1 MKKQSR
7 RLATR
12 DALVQSGRKLFSY
25 KGFDGASVR
34 AIAADAQAD
43 LGAITYH
50 FGAKETLYAT
60 VVESTVA
67 PMVEQLVAVAGTTG
81 SPLDRTELVVRRHFE
96 YLCAH
101 PELPRLMIRSL
112 LDTGQPPAA
121 ASRHVSRLITALA
134 ALIQEGQ
141 QHGTIR
147 EGLPLVMAIGLMSPS
162 LHLTLMR
169 GAILHLGRIDLE
181 SAADRSAV
189 LDQIVRAVRGGLAA
203 PAKDAP

>member
-1 MKKQSR
+1 MKYQHRS
-7 RLATR
+7 LATR
-12 DALVQSGRKLFSY
+12 EALVQSGRKLFSD
-25 KGFDGASVR
+25 KGFAGASVR
-34 AIAADAQAD
+34 DIAADAKAN
-43 LGAITYH
+43 LGAVTYH
-50 FGAKETLYAT
+50 FGAKETLYAA

-67 PMVEQLVAVAGTTG
+67 PMVEQLVAAVGTTG
-81 SPLDRTELVVRRHFE
+81 SPLDRAELVVRKHFE

-121 ASRHVSRLITALA
+121 ASRHMSRLITALA

-141 QHGTIR
+141 QDGTIR

-162 LHLTLMR
+162 LHLILMR
-169 GAILHLGRIDLE
+169 GAILGLGRIDLA

-189 LDQIVRAVRGGLAA
+189 LDQIVRAVRGGLVA
-203 PAKDAP
+203 PARDAP